1 MSTTLTFGQPD
12 IKHPYKEY
20 RLSDAVQMAVGLAS
34 IRRREPV
41 TSLQL
46 AREVVQD
53 ELSVCGFSWITGY
66 VAMDI
71 LDAAIDGRDLHN
83 DSRLLA

>member
-20 RLSDAVQMAVGLAS
+20 RLSDAVQLAVSLAS
-34 IRRREPV
+34 LRRQAPV

-53 ELSVCGFSWITGY
+53 ELSVAACSWITGY
-66 VAMDI
+66 VAMDV

>member
-20 RLSDAVQMAVGLAS
+20 RLSDAVQLAVNLAS
-34 IRRREPV
+34 LRRHDPV
-41 TSLQL
+41 TSLRL

-53 ELSVCGFSWITGY
+53 ELSVVAFSWITGY
-66 VAMDI
+66 VAMDV

-83 DSRLLA
+83 NSRLLA

>member
-20 RLSDAVQMAVGLAS
+20 RLSDAVQLAVSLAS
-34 IRRREPV
+34 LRRQAPV
-41 TSLQL
+41 TSLHL

-53 ELSVCGFSWITGY
+53 ELSIVACSWITGY
-66 VAMDI
+66 VAMDV